1 MYIRFGRIP
10 EMSRNRGTGKE
21 EAGVSCYSVSHE
33 QLEDNLLVL
42 DLAGES
48 LDVALQMIGYTL
60 KRRECYE
67 IAGDLVGY
75 GSDGEP
81 LLTNVSV
88 IRELGWVTQ
97 IWEDRG
103 LCLALTQEQP
113 AYATADD
120 SGMPYED
127 EAWRTA
133 FEDRDEE
140 LQAEIDADEEFA
152 DMEAELFEEEFDD

>member
-10 EMSRNRGTGKE
+10 EVSRNRGTGKE
-21 EAGVSCYSVSHE
+21 EAGVSCYAVSHA

-42 DLAGES
+42 DLAGEG
-48 LDVALQMIGYTL
+48 LDVALEMIGYTL

-67 IAGDLVGY
+67 VDGALVGS

-81 LLTNVSV
+81 LLSDARI
-88 IRELGWVTQ
+88 IRSLGWITQ
-97 IWEDRG
+97 AWEDRG
-103 LCLALTQEQP
+103 LCLSLTQDQP
-113 AYATADD
+113 AYATADAD
-120 SGMPYED
+120 EMPYED

-140 LQAEIDADEEFA
+140 LQAEIDADTEMSEL
-152 DMEAELFEEEFDD
+152 EAELFDD